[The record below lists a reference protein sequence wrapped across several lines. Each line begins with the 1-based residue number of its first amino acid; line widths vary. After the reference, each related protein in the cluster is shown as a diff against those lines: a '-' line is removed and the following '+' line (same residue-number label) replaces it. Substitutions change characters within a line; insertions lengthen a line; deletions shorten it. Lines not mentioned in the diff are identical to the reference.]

1 MILEDFEFLKVNE
14 TLEELDANLV
24 NYKNPR
30 KENVSSFPS
39 FDQFASFN
47 KTLKR
52 LTLCI
57 ISALIYI

>member
-14 TLEELDANLV
+14 TLEELDANLI
-24 NYKNPR
+24 NHKNPR
-30 KENVSSFPS
+30 KENICSFPS
-39 FDQFASFN
+39 FDQFASIN